1 MFAHDQI
8 PTDWE
13 ESGQTPA
20 NVLVVRDRFAESQLP
35 HTQSCL
41 FLFPLG
47 LTRHRTCSP
56 CFSSVPAT
64 GSLPGFK
71 SLKGGEVGLRTV
83 GLGGAAI
90 LLRDRGDLT
99 FPAGF
104 RILTELILNKG
115 HEKN

>member
-1 MFAHDQI
+1 MFAYDQI

-20 NVLVVRDRFAESQLP
+20 NVLVVRDRLAESQLP
-35 HTQSCL
+35 NTQSCL

-56 CFSSVPAT
+56 CFSSAPAT
-64 GSLPGFK
+64 DSLPAFK
-71 SLKGGEVGLRTV
+71 LLKGGEVGLRTV
-83 GLGGAAI
+83 GAGGSHSSQ
-90 LLRDRGDLT
+90 DGGDSA

-104 RILTELILNKG
+104 MTLTVLLLNKE